1 MWIKNYILTLI
12 ILVLLTS
19 FVEALMPNSSMKKH
33 VSLMAG
39 IVMILLIINPVIK
52 LPDYLINKISF
63 QLQYNQNTPDNNLS
77 DKIVES
83 HNELILSDFSINISG
98 VIEKDISSQFDKL
111 YKVDVLTQDNA
122 ITGVV
127 LYGEEDV
134 HIAEYIR
141 KTYGFESTFK

>member
-1 MWIKNYILTLI
+1 
-12 ILVLLTS
+12 
-19 FVEALMPNSSMKKH
+19 
-33 VSLMAG
+33 
-39 IVMILLIINPVIK
+39 MILLIINPVIK